1 MDCKVS
7 RGTETAF
14 SQKTDNKVFTSSVS
28 GETDQGSPF
37 SCLCPSLTRGVGVSI
52 CQDGYLEQVSY
63 CYVKATTNE
72 QGGIDTSTSF
82 KFWWGTGCLLGGD
95 TGSPIQTL
103 KYVTFDFSIVW
114 GSDTVVHPDFDFYCA
129 CYNSGSAQF
138 VKTSSGAKTEITDK
152 YRTPY
157 FYVYINFLPDESTTL
172 DVEQYYTFKLKS
184 MTLGYECV

>member
-1 MDCKVS
+1 MLK
-7 RGTETAF
+7 RR
-14 SQKTDNKVFTSSVS
+14 Q
-28 GETDQGSPF
+28 
-37 SCLCPSLTRGVGVSI
+37 
-52 CQDGYLEQVSY
+52 
-63 CYVKATTNE
+63 TNR
-72 QGGIDTSTSF
+72 GGIDTSTSF